1 MKALFLLLF
10 PAVALISCSSNHSE
24 ANGTTG
30 DTSATQVPKASQ
42 DVELAGLYSKSH
54 FINCADNAKLVVKGD
69 TKKLDSLY
77 NGILPTAYDGQTVF
91 VKLKG
96 SIAAGEL
103 TVKDV
108 ILAEQKNDKNTCV
121 ASDYWC
127 RGNEPFWI
135 VQISEKEN
143 LIDFYNPME
152 QKYFHFNFSKP
163 ETKQNATIYTAE
175 DTADNHK
182 IKITVTAETCS
193 DGMSELTYPYRS
205 EVVLDGTVY
214 KGCAVSPLKPAK

>member
-10 PAVALISCSSNHSE
+10 PAAALFSCSSNHSE

-30 DTSATQVPKASQ
+30 DTSATQVPKTSQ

-77 NGILPTAYDGQTVF
+77 KSILPASYDGQTIF

-96 SIAAGEL
+96 TLESGEL

-108 ILAEQKNDKNTCV
+108 LQAEQKNDKNTCITF
-121 ASDYWC
+121 DYWC

-135 VQISEKEN
+135 VQVSEKEN

-152 QKYFHFNFSKP
+152 QKYYHFSFSKP
-163 ETKQNATIYTAE
+163 ETKQNVTMYTAE
-175 DTADNHK
+175 DKAGNHK
-182 IKITVTAETCS
+182 IKITVAAETCS
-193 DGMSELTYPYRS
+193 DGMSELTYPYKS
-205 EVVLDGTVY
+205 EVVLDGTTY
-214 KGCAVSPLKPAK
+214 KGCAVSPSMPAK